1 MSKSDLKVSRRRLK
15 RLSEILRI
23 ARGKDVMLGDL
34 TLKVSRTGARN
45 DIDILKRAGLLR
57 VKAVVMSGKAGR
69 PAHIYGLTRAGAG
82 MIKRLKGV

>member
-1 MSKSDLKVSRRRLK
+1 MSKSGLKVRSGRLK
-15 RLSEILRI
+15 RLSKILRI
-23 ARGKDVMLGDL
+23 ARGKDVLLGDL
-34 TLKVSRTGARN
+34 TLRVCRTSARK
-45 DIDILKRAGLLR
+45 DIEILMGAGLLR